1 MIKILTFLLIQ
12 LIFTAPFD
20 GMTLITSTTD
30 REAFDGLTLITTI
43 GGSQN
48 TSSTFLIDND
58 ENMINSWNHENGTA
72 SVAYLTQDSILF
84 MPGKNTGN
92 PGGGQGPQGGL
103 FKKIDWDG
111 NIIWEWQMPT
121 EDICVPHHDIAL
133 LPNGNFLVI
142 CEETKTQ
149 QEALDA
155 GLEGING
162 PITLDMVVEV
172 QPIGIDNA
180 EIVWE
185 WHFWDHLVQ
194 ERDPQYTATYGQIA
208 DHPEL
213 LDINVTGSGDNNG
226 ISDWNHCN
234 KISYNAEFDQ
244 IVLSSRFMNE
254 IYVVDHSTTTEEAAG
269 HTGGNQGKGGDIIFR
284 WGNPQN
290 YGRGTADDQ
299 ILNAQHGVDW
309 IPDGYPGEGN
319 FLLYNN
325 RHQTGPNR
333 SAILEFECIA
343 DENGYYHIDENEPF
357 GPSDLV
363 WVYQDDFFSNTQSGA
378 YRLPNG
384 NTIITVTNQQH
395 IFEVNYNGEV
405 EWEYSQN
412 TQCARALKYG
422 YDYFNSILTGDMN
435 SDDQLNI
442 LDVVI
447 IVQMIL
453 GNQATDL
460 IGDINEDGG
469 LNIQDI
475 IILINIIIS

>member
-180 EIVWE
+180 EIIWE

-194 ERDPQYTATYGQIA
+194 DRGTQYTATYGQIS
-208 DHPEL
+208 DYPEL

-269 HTGGNQGKGGDIIFR
+269 HTGGNQGKGGDIIYR
-284 WGNPQN
+284 WGILKIMVEALQMIKFLMLNMELIGFLMAIQVKVIS
-290 YGRGTADDQ
+290 YCIIIGIKLDQ
-299 ILNAQHGVDW
+299 I
-309 IPDGYPGEGN
+309 
-319 FLLYNN
+319 
-325 RHQTGPNR
+325 
-333 SAILEFECIA
+333 
-343 DENGYYHIDENEPF
+343 
-357 GPSDLV
+357 DLQ
-363 WVYQDDFFSNTQSGA
+363 Y
-378 YRLPNG
+378 
-384 NTIITVTNQQH
+384 
-395 IFEVNYNGEV
+395 
-405 EWEYSQN
+405 
-412 TQCARALKYG
+412 
-422 YDYFNSILTGDMN
+422 
-435 SDDQLNI
+435 
-442 LDVVI
+442 
-447 IVQMIL
+447 
-453 GNQATDL
+453 
-460 IGDINEDGG
+460 
-469 LNIQDI
+469 
-475 IILINIIIS
+475 